1 MKTLSRWTPA
11 FVVGAMLVAGSSSA
25 FAQQKG
31 KTLKE
36 QVVGTWTFVSAVDV
50 NADGSRTDRW
60 GPDAKGIFMFDA
72 NGRFA
77 QFIVRSD
84 LPKFASKK
92 ATEGTAEENKAILKG
107 AVGSFGTYTVN
118 EAEKTVVTTV
128 EGSVFP
134 NLVGVAQQRKIV
146 TLNATELKYVNP
158 ATSTG
163 TIAEAVWKRAK

>member
-1 MKTLSRWTPA
+1 MSLMRL
-11 FVVGAMLVAGSSSA
+11 LVAGRSLNTVKNQPSPYKMK
-25 FAQQKG
+25 Q
-31 KTLKE
+31 
-36 QVVGTWTFVSAVDV
+36 
-50 NADGSRTDRW
+50 
-60 GPDAKGIFMFDA
+60 A
-72 NGRFA
+72 NL
-77 QFIVRSD
+77 

-107 AVGSFGTYTVN
+107 VVGSFGTYTVN

-128 EGSVFP
+128 EGGVFP

-163 TIAEAVWKRAK
+163 TVAEAVWKRAK